1 MDSEEVER
9 VLNYLAQRG
18 GEYSNFDFDKQL
30 RTVRKTVREVRER
43 NKELSRLLR
52 ESKKRGGSIDIRLAL
67 LRWRLNS
74 NDWQSGQ
81 NPVGM
86 KCL

>member
-18 GEYSNFDFDKQL
+18 GDYSNFDFDKQL
-30 RTVRKTVREVRER
+30 QTVRKIVWEVRECNR
-43 NKELSRLLR
+43 ELSRLLI
-52 ESKKRGGSIDIRLAL
+52 ESKKRGRLIDIRLAL

-74 NDWQSGQ
+74 NDWPSGKI
-81 NPVGM
+81 P
-86 KCL
+86 